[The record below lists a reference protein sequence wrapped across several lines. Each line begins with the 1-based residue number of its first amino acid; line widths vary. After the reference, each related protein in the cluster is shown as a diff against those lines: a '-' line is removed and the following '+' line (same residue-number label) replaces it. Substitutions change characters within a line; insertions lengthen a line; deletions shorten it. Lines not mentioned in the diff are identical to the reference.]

1 MVRRLQRPY
10 SRLGNK
16 GSLAWPAAIVALIII
31 AWLISLVAGRGQV
44 GGAVTA
50 TAGKS
55 AKVANAVGNETV
67 GFLEIFRFR
76 SNVRRARKLEAEIGL
91 LQAELQQASA
101 AKREN
106 EELRQLLKLNI
117 PSGFQ
122 TVSAEVATRSMD
134 LWFDTLVLD
143 RGSEAGI
150 GLQNIVVNN
159 KGIVGEVVEAG
170 LGYAKVRL
178 LTSPDFALSAITAT
192 SNIGGIA
199 IGVGPT
205 HMSLQYVPVESTL
218 RLQEKVFSAGLAAQ
232 ADGKPR
238 PRGLLLG
245 FIDSIKK
252 NPGQS
257 TLHIIVRPAVDVT
270 NIGLVTVLIPR

>member
-1 MVRRLQRPY
+1 MVRRPQRPY

-31 AWLISLVAGRGQV
+31 AWLISMIAGRGQV

-55 AKVANAVGNETV
+55 AKVANAIGSETV

-91 LQAELQQASA
+91 LKAELQQASA
-101 AKREN
+101 ARREN
-106 EELRQLLKLNI
+106 EELRQILKLNA
-117 PSGFQ
+117 PLGFQ
-122 TVSAEVATRSMD
+122 PLSAEVATRSMD

-143 RGSEAGI
+143 CGNEAGI
-150 GLQNIVVNN
+150 SVQNIVVNN
-159 KGIVGEVVEAG
+159 KGIVGEVIEAG
-170 LGYAKVRL
+170 LGYSKVRL
-178 LTSPDFALSAITAT
+178 LTSPDFALSAVTAT
-192 SNIGGIA
+192 SNVGGIA
-199 IGVGPT
+199 IGTGPT
-205 HMSLQYVPVESTL
+205 HLSLQYVPVESAM
-218 RLQEKVFSAGLAAQ
+218 RLQEKVFTAGLATQ

-238 PRGLLLG
+238 PRGLLIG
-245 FIDSIKK
+245 FIGSIKK

-257 TLHIIVRPAVDVT
+257 TLHIVVRPAVDVT

>member
-31 AWLISLVAGRGQV
+31 AWLISMVAGRGQV

-91 LQAELQQASA
+91 MQSELQQASA

-106 EELRQLLKLNI
+106 EELRQLLKLSV